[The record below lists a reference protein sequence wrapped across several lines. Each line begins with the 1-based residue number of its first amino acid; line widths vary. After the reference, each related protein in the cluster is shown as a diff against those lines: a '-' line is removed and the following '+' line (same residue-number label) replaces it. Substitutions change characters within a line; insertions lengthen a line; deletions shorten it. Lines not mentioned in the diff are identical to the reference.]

1 MLSWEQLLN
10 SERRK
15 PKTDKPQQ
23 AEKSKPIDA
32 RTEIERDYDRI
43 LFSTPVRRLA
53 DKTQVFPL
61 ERNDSV
67 RTRLTHSYEVSNLA
81 RSLGV
86 TLAFD
91 DKIITDETLKSER
104 NLPAILAAIGLAH
117 DLGNPPFGHQGEHA
131 IQTWFKDNSDVL
143 EDGQLDKAMKQD
155 FIKFEGNAQTL
166 RLLTRLQLIND
177 DYGLNLTYS
186 TLAALMKYPTASD
199 KINKDDVARKSTD
212 TFSPRRGLSRR
223 FGIKR
228 GFLKGCVIR
237 LLMSWRLV
245 MISRMQ
251 CLMLKIR

>member
-1 MLSWEQLLN
+1 
-10 SERRK
+10 
-15 PKTDKPQQ
+15 
-23 AEKSKPIDA
+23 
-32 RTEIERDYDRI
+32 
-43 LFSTPVRRLA
+43 VRRLA

-91 DKIITDETLKSER
+91 DKIVANGVLQPER

-117 DLGNPPFGHQGEHA
+117 DLGNPPFGHQGEQA
-131 IQTWFKDNSDVL
+131 IQAWFADNPHVLKDSELN
-143 EDGQLDKAMKQD
+143 EAMKQD

-166 RLLTRLQLIND
+166 RLLTRLQLINN

-199 KINKDDVARKSTD
+199 KINKDDVARKKYGYFQSEKGIVEDIWKKT
-212 TFSPRRGLSRR
+212 GLY
-223 FGIKR
+223 
-228 GFLKGCVIR
+228 
-237 LLMSWRLV
+237 
-245 MISRMQ
+245 
-251 CLMLKIR
+251 